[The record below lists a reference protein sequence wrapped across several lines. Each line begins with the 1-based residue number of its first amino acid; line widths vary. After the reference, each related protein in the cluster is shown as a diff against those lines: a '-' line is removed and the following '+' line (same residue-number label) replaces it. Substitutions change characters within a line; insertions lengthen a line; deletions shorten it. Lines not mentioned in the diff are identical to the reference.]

1 MKTWSGVV
9 IALAQVTVVGQFDPW
24 PGELLQAA
32 GVAKTKQKNPKHK
45 TGLQASMQRKQQYL
59 FYLYSAFETSFAP
72 KDVRGG
78 IYTDPLPP
86 LPR

>member
-1 MKTWSGVV
+1 M
-9 IALAQVTVVGQFDPW
+9 GQFDLW

-32 GVAKTKQKNPKHK
+32 GVAKTKQKNPKPK

-78 IYTDPLPP
+78 IYTDPLAP